1 MPAGRKAKSPY
12 GPRVHLTMRVDP
24 DLHKWLKAQDK
35 MSDLVNNVLR
45 RAMKSEIK
53 KAQKVLQTGN

>member
-1 MPAGRKAKSPY
+1 MPAGRKSKSTF

-24 DLHKWLKAQDK
+24 DLHKWLKSQDK